1 MENKSK
7 AIKGGEFLI
16 RETDPK
22 EVFIP
27 EEFDEE
33 QKMIAETCHDFI
45 KQEIDPNL
53 DRIDN
58 MENDLKDLKDDI
70 NEIKSL
76 LRALSNG

>member
-1 MENKSK
+1 MKVEGHPN
-7 AIKGGEFLI
+7 LI
-16 RETDPK
+16 RDENSNAIVNTDSSEYTNYLSLRAK
-22 EVFIP
+22 
-27 EEFDEE
+27 
-33 QKMIAETCHDFI
+33 KKHGG
-45 KQEIDPNL
+45 